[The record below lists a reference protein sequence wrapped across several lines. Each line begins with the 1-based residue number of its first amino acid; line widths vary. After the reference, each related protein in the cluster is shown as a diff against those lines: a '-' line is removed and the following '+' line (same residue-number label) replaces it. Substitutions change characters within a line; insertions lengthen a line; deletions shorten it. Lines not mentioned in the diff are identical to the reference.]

1 VTWPATIKEEF
12 KRIPA
17 GSILF
22 TIEDVVEVVEPLPW
36 GDPTKMYRQELAHLT
51 VIEPREYE
59 GIAHEQRFQ
68 IGSDDDPL
76 AEKDETRMKGGAS
89 RFQTMANKAGVTVAG
104 AEEDQVRSELKDRHV
119 GATVI
124 WKLSA
129 DGFVRARVTRWFA
142 PGEAEIAADGDAM
155 KRAIEESNKMLAT
168 GGAPRAGAAPLPPR
182 ARVGAG
188 APPPPARPAAPP
200 PRVGR

>member
-1 VTWPATIKEEF
+1 MTWPAQIREEF

-22 TIEDVVEVVEPLPW
+22 TIDEVKEVVEPLPW
-36 GDPTKMYRQELAHLT
+36 ADPAKMYRQEVASFT
-51 VIEPREYE
+51 VAEPKEFE
-59 GIAHEQRFQ
+59 GITHEQRFP

-76 AEKDETRMKGGAS
+76 AEKDETRMKGGSS
-89 RFQTMANKAGVTVAG
+89 RYQTMANKAGVTVAG
-104 AEEDQVRSELKDRHV
+104 AEEDQVRSELKDRQV

-129 DGFVRARVTRWFA
+129 DGFVRARITRWFTV
-142 PGEAEIAADGDAM
+142 GESEIAADGDAM
-155 KRAIEESNKMLAT
+155 KRAIDESNKMLAS

-188 APPPPARPAAPP
+188 APPPPPRPAAPA